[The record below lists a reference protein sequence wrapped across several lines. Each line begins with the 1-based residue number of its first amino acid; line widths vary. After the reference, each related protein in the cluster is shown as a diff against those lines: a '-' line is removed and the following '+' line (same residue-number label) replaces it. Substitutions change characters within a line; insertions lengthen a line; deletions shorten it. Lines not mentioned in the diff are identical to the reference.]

1 MKSGAISDAQIS
13 VSSELDANHG
23 AMQGRLHSKLV
34 GSKKGAWVAPQS
46 EANPW
51 LQIDLLS
58 QNTRITLVATQGRYD
73 DSQWVTKYS
82 LLYSND
88 TYNFLYYKD
97 QGQQNANKVC
107 PLPRVSIPFHFLFIY
122 PITAKLLI
130 LFSGRAAWKENHGA
144 NNFQATY
151 LQSR

>member
-1 MKSGAISDAQIS
+1 MKSGAISNAQIS
-13 VSSELDANHG
+13 SSSRVNANHG
-23 AMQGRLHSKLV
+23 AMLGRLHSKLV

-73 DSQWVTKYS
+73 FSQWVTKYS

-88 TYNFLYYKD
+88 TSDFLYYKD

-107 PLPRVSIPFHFLFIY
+107 PPPRVSIQFHLFFIY

-130 LFSGRAAWKENHGA
+130 LFSIRAA
-144 NNFQATY
+144 
-151 LQSR
+151 